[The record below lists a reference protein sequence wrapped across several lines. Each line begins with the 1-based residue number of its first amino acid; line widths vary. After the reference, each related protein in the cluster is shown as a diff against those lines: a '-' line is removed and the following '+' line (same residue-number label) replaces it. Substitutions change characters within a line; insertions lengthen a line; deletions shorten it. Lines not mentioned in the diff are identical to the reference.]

1 MKNYYSVSVDD
12 LLKEL
17 NTSLDGIKS
26 SEVNDRIE
34 KYGSNKMPDNNKH
47 SLLKIIVGELLD
59 PIVLLLFGAI
69 VVSILVGE
77 YIDAIAIFVI
87 IIIDLIIGT
96 YQENKANNTIEALS
110 KLVPANTIL
119 V

>member
-59 PIVLLLFGAI
+59 VDGDCGGYNLGFAWLSGL
-69 VVSILVGE
+69 VVGDNI
-77 YIDAIAIFVI
+77 
-87 IIIDLIIGT
+87 
-96 YQENKANNTIEALS
+96 
-110 KLVPANTIL
+110 
-119 V
+119 